1 MDIMVQGEG
10 KRFYKPDEVV
20 LNINFYVNDTTYD
33 TVLEKGTK
41 SVEEFI
47 NKVLDSLNIEKER
60 LRTRSYRIS
69 QSTRFDY
76 TLKKQID
83 CGFNYNQNATL
94 KIEYDINKISK
105 FMDTVAKSENPPKY
119 NMTFTIKDQEGVK
132 KEVLSEAYSKAKEKA
147 EIIALS
153 AGKKLKDCIK
163 VDFRPFEERV
173 YSNSRLTDSDLF
185 NADALGSPLMK
196 RGKTSTDI
204 IENTFTP
211 EDVEIRETLYCLWIT
226 E

>member
-105 FMDTVAKSENPPKY
+105 FMDTVAKLENPPKY